1 MKIGCSARITTMF
14 EVQKLLWMPNQMA
27 GTMSNSIIK
36 LSGIFDI
43 LTTINNSTRPAET
56 YIRILSS
63 AYGQSR
69 RNYLRITFSRPCD
82 ERDMSNFSTRKTNS
96 NSGCSFKPHYTK
108 RHENL
113 DNPHLSPIIRV
124 PITKTVSWLSWQA
137 RFFFP
142 VREKKGKLLW
152 TLVIPT
158 SYEILPNR
166 ELRNDRNLTTQR
178 I

>member
-1 MKIGCSARITTMF
+1 MF

-43 LTTINNSTRPAET
+43 LTRINNSTRPAET

-82 ERDMSNFSTRKTNS
+82 ERDMSNFSTKKTDS
-96 NSGCSFKPHYTK
+96 NSGCSFEPHYTK
-108 RHENL
+108 MHENL
-113 DNPHLSPIIRV
+113 DNPYLSLIIRI

-137 RFFFP
+137 QFFFP
-142 VREKKGKLLW
+142 IREKNRKLLW

-166 ELRNDRNLTTQR
+166 ELQNNRNLTAQR

>member
-82 ERDMSNFSTRKTNS
+82 ERDMSNFSTRKTHS
-96 NSGCSFKPHYTK
+96 NSGCSFEPHYTK

-113 DNPHLSPIIRV
+113 DMKSSLITYNPSPNHEDGFLAFLTTTI
-124 PITKTVSWLSWQA
+124 
-137 RFFFP
+137 FFP
-142 VREKKGKLLW
+142 C
-152 TLVIPT
+152 T
-158 SYEILPNR
+158 
-166 ELRNDRNLTTQR
+166 
-178 I
+178 